1 MGGLGAGYHG
11 RVPSRVMRLLYI
23 DIDTQRPDHLGCYG
37 YARPTSP
44 NIDRIA
50 EQSIRFDRVYA
61 SDTPCL
67 PSRSALIT
75 GRFGIHNG
83 AVGHGG
89 TAADLALDGE
99 PRGFRNTLG
108 VASWATRMAN
118 QGMRT
123 ATVSSFAT
131 RHSSYHWLA
140 GFRESYD
147 VGKGGLENA
156 DEVNAIALDWLDR
169 HGHEE
174 DWFLHVHYWDPHTPY
189 RAPASMGDPFADDAL
204 PAWLTEEVRAEHWK
218 GYGPHSA
225 REVMGFGVDER
236 MGQYFPRQPVE
247 CPDMAGVRRMID
259 GYDCGVLYADQH
271 IGQVFDKLAD
281 LNIFDDTALMI
292 SADHGETLGELNIYG
307 DHQTADELTSHIPMI
322 LRWPGITEDPGGRV
336 DRGFHY
342 HFDVAASV
350 LELLG
355 ANVPSSWDGRSFAT
369 ALREGRDDGRES
381 LVLSQAAWSCQRS
394 VRWDDWLCIRTYHD
408 GYHDFPE
415 VMLFDVGND
424 PHETADLAGRR
435 PEVVEDG
442 MARLD
447 AWHAE
452 MAATATRPDDPMQ
465 TVMKEGGPFH
475 TRGQLGKYLER
486 LRATDR
492 EQWARALEERHAA
505 EIA

>member
-1 MGGLGAGYHG
+1 
-11 RVPSRVMRLLYI
+11 MRLLYI

-37 YARPTSP
+37 YARATSP

-50 EQSIRFDRVYA
+50 ADGIRFDRVYA

-89 TAADLALDGE
+89 TAGDLALDGA

-123 ATVSSFAT
+123 ATVSSFPT

-147 VGKGGLENA
+147 VGKSGLENA

-189 RAPASMGDPFADDAL
+189 RTPESMGNPFADEPL
-204 PAWLTEEVRAEHWK
+204 PTWLTEEVRAEHWR

-225 REVMGFGVDER
+225 REVTGFAPNEAMQR
-236 MGQYFPRQPVE
+236 YFPKQPLA
-247 CPDMAGVRRMID
+247 CPTLDEVRGVVD
-259 GYDCGVLYADQH
+259 GYDCGVLYADEH
-271 IGQVFDKLAD
+271 AGQLFDKLASQGVY
-281 LNIFDDTALMI
+281 DDTAVMI
-292 SADHGETLGELNIYG
+292 SADHGETLGELNVYG
-307 DHQTADELTSHIPMI
+307 DHQTADELTARIPMI
-322 LRWPGITEDPGGRV
+322 LRWPALGDGARGAV
-336 DRGFHY
+336 DDAFHY
-342 HFDVAASV
+342 QFDVAASV

-355 ANVPSSWDGRSFAT
+355 ARVPRSWDGRPFT
-369 ALREGRDDGRES
+369 DALREGRSEGRDA
-381 LVLSQAAWSCQRS
+381 LVLSQAAWTCQRS
-394 VRWDDWLCIRTYHD
+394 VRFDDWIAIRTYHD
-408 GYHDFPE
+408 GYHPFPE
-415 VMLFDVGND
+415 WMLFDIAED
-424 PHETADLAGRR
+424 PHETNDLALDQPGVIERAS
-435 PEVVEDG
+435 G
-442 MARLD
+442 RLD
-447 AWHAE
+447 DWYTE
-452 MAATATRPDDPMQ
+452 MDAAVDPMQ
-465 TVMKEGGPFH
+465 TVLAEGGPFH
-475 TRGQLGKYLER
+475 VRGQLGKYVER
-486 LRATDR
+486 LRETER
-492 EQWARALEERHAA
+492 EHWAKALEERHGA
-505 EIA
+505 EL

>member
-1 MGGLGAGYHG
+1 
-11 RVPSRVMRLLYI
+11 MRLVYI

-37 YARPTSP
+37 YSRATSP

-50 EQSIRFDRVYA
+50 AQGLRFDRVYA

-83 AVGHGG
+83 AIGHGG

-118 QGMRT
+118 LGMRT

-169 HGHEE
+169 HGMEE

-189 RAPASMGDPFADDAL
+189 RAPASVGDPFADEPL
-204 PAWLTEEVRAEHWK
+204 PEWLSEEVRAEHWQ

-225 REVMGFGVDER
+225 REVMGFSVNETLQR
-236 MGQYFPRQPVE
+236 LFPRQPIE
-247 CPDMAGVRRMID
+247 CPSLAEVRAMID
-259 GYDCGVLYADQH
+259 GYDCGVVYADQH
-271 IGQVFDKLAD
+271 AGHLFDKLSE
-281 LNIFDDTALMI
+281 LNIFDDTAIMI
-292 SADHGETLGELNIYG
+292 SGDHGETLGELNVYG
-307 DHQTADELTSHIPMI
+307 DHQTADELTSRIPMI
-322 LRWPGITEDPGGRV
+322 LRWPELAEANTGRV
-336 DRGFHY
+336 DDGFHY
-342 HFDVAASV
+342 QFDVAATI

-355 ANVPSSWDGRSFAT
+355 AQVPRSWDGTSFAET
-369 ALREGRDDGRES
+369 LREGRAAGRES

-394 VRWDDWLCIRTYHD
+394 VRWEDWIGIKTWHD

-415 VMLFDVGND
+415 WMLFDLASD
-424 PHETADLAGRR
+424 PHETRDLSTERPDIVQEAAG
-435 PEVVEDG
+435 
-442 MARLD
+442 RLD

-452 MAATATRPDDPMQ
+452 MASTATRPGDPMQ
-465 TVMKEGGPFH
+465 TVLAEGGPFH
-475 TRGQLGKYLER
+475 TRGQLANYLKR
-486 LRATDR
+486 LRETGR
-492 EQWARALEERHAA
+492 EHHARTLEERHPSAV
-505 EIA
+505 